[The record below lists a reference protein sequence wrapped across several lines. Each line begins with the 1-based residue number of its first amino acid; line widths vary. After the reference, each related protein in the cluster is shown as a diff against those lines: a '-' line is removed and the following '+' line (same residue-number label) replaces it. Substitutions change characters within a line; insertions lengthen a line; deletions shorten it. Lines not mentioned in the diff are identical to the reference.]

1 MDTKRSI
8 VKKPDRGSFPLDH
21 SNECTSI
28 KNNYLK
34 CLKEHKND
42 HISCKKYSKEYF
54 ICRIDNNLLEKQDL
68 SNLGFYENESDH
80 ESRLKNFK
88 NVYSYNAYKERM
100 EASKE
105 KNKMKE
111 YNDTKLDNKK
121 NTIYP
126 AKEIENKDK
135 IARKDRDGLLNLQT
149 IKNDIGDSNNMKE
162 NMPMET
168 NGQIAIKRKEESGY
182 LAGKE
187 YLQVLLEKKKNK
199 KSFLSS
205 LFKNSNT

>member
-1 MDTKRSI
+1 MDIKRSI

-54 ICRIDNNLLEKQDL
+54 MCRIDNNLLEKQDL
-68 SNLGFYENESDH
+68 SNLGFFENELNN

-111 YNDTKLDNKK
+111 HNDIKK
-121 NTIYP
+121 NVIYHG
-126 AKEIENKDK
+126 KEIENKDE
-135 IARKDRDGLLNLQT
+135 ITRKDSDGFLNLQT
-149 IKNDIGDSNNMKE
+149 IKNDVSDNNSIKE
-162 NMPMET
+162 NMPMEMNEKIT
-168 NGQIAIKRKEESGY
+168 IKRKEESGY

-187 YLQVLLEKKKNK
+187 YLKVLLEKKKNK

-205 LFKNSNT
+205 IFKSNNT

>member
-1 MDTKRSI
+1 MDIKRSI

-54 ICRIDNNLLEKQDL
+54 MCRIDNNLLEKQDL
-68 SNLGFYENESDH
+68 SNLGFYENELNN

-88 NVYSYNAYKERM
+88 NVYSYNAYKEKM

-111 YNDTKLDNKK
+111 YNDIKFDKKK
-121 NTIYP
+121 NDIYH
-126 AKEIENKDK
+126 AKEIENKNE
-135 IARKDRDGLLNLQT
+135 ITRKDSNGFLNLQT
-149 IKNDIGDSNNMKE
+149 IKNDVSDNNNIKE
-162 NMPMET
+162 NMPMEM
-168 NGQIAIKRKEESGY
+168 NEKIAIKRKEESGY

-187 YLQVLLEKKKNK
+187 YLKVLLEKKKK

-205 LFKNSNT
+205 IFKSNNT